1 MEGRGVGAVKSKVL
15 YFLRSMWLYNWKATV
30 KLSLMW
36 LVASIVAEDIVHGWY
51 DIDWLVVIFGF
62 AAIFLIRLIVPAVYY
77 EFSDG
82 ELAVPL
88 NVKSEIY
95 KDDLETLEEICRTM
109 RKDLDRV
116 DHDQAETWLK
126 AWPEIFEEEK

>member
-1 MEGRGVGAVKSKVL
+1 MEGSVVAVKNKFV
-15 YFLRSMWLYNWKATV
+15 YFLRNMWQYNWRATV

-51 DIDWLVVIFGF
+51 GIDWLVVIFGF
-62 AAIFLIRLIVPAVYY
+62 VAIFLIRLIVPAVYY
-77 EFSDG
+77 EFSNE
-82 ELAVPL
+82 ELAVPSNIKL
-88 NVKSEIY
+88 EVYEN
-95 KDDLETLEEICRTM
+95 DLETLEEICRTM

-126 AWPEIFEEEK
+126 AWPEIFEEEE